1 MRLIVLTALAAAL
14 APCADAPKADLTL
27 KDAGGHKVRLRDLR
41 GKPVVLNF
49 WATWCG
55 PCNSEMPMLVEMEK
69 QYAARGVLFIG
80 ASMDDAKTRAKVPAF
95 VAEHEDHLPGM
106 VRRHGRRSRRTQIGR
121 PGSGH
126 CLPRRGRSCRLP
138 HPRAGAP
145 RRGPRAPGLAHRRPV
160 EAGPASSRE
169 AFAVMPYRPCAPVC
183 DVIPRPSSIIRN

>member
-95 VAEHEDHLPGM
+95 VAEHKIAFPVWYGATADDLDELKLGDLVPATAFLDAGGHVVSRILGQARPEE
-106 VRRHGRRSRRTQIGR
+106 VRERLDWLTGDRS
-121 PGSGH
+121 
-126 CLPRRGRSCRLP
+126 
-138 HPRAGAP
+138 
-145 RRGPRAPGLAHRRPV
+145 
-160 EAGPASSRE
+160 GPAPQ
-169 AFAVMPYRPCAPVC
+169 ALVKHLQ
-183 DVIPRPSSIIRN
+183 